1 MGSTEK
7 DRKCHERE
15 EKKKGKGIQ
24 GRRQLLQTPHW
35 SMGSILTRKVG
46 TKPGCTLK
54 HFALAAASSD
64 WLYMTYKDDFNFIS
78 SFLLQTFSSNF
89 LWWTFEIIWD
99 TVVEKHMRSLQWN
112 SERYN
117 AIDKWRQELIC
128 KVYVHPLSYF
138 PLGYHISTKYPS
150 KTGTV
155 GLSPCAEHSSL
166 VSMTP
171 FPSATST

>member
-1 MGSTEK
+1 MIGNGNEAVHNSSF
-7 DRKCHERE
+7 DRVCSPACNSHIK
-15 EKKKGKGIQ
+15 
-24 GRRQLLQTPHW
+24 
-35 SMGSILTRKVG
+35 
-46 TKPGCTLK
+46 
-54 HFALAAASSD
+54 
-64 WLYMTYKDDFNFIS
+64 YIS
-78 SFLLQTFSSNF
+78 SLFVIHAAKEKSTMQGED